1 MKKIIY
7 RNGLLGGLLVSTNMI
22 ITTVFMKSN
31 PGAEPNMVLGFSSM
45 FLSFLFVIIG
55 IKQQESLKVSDIT
68 FWKSFKT
75 GIYIS
80 AIISTIYVLVWL
92 VIYYNFYP
100 EFMENYS
107 SIILKNA
114 KPEELA
120 AKTLEMEQ
128 MKEAYKNP
136 LVVLLYTYME
146 VFPLGIL
153 VSLITPT
160 VTLIKQKMSK
170 SN

>member
-7 RNGLLGGLLVSTNMI
+7 RNGLLGGLLVYNNMI
-22 ITTVFMKSN
+22 INTVFMKDN

-55 IKQQESLKVSDIT
+55 IKQQESFKDSENS
-68 FWKSFKT
+68 FWNSFKT

-107 SIILKNA
+107 NIVLKNT
-114 KPEELA
+114 KPAELA

-136 LVVLLYTYME
+136 MFVVLYTYFE

-160 VTLIKQKMSK
+160 ITLVKQKISK
-170 SN
+170 

>member
-22 ITTVFMKSN
+22 ITTVFMKAN

-55 IKQQESLKVSDIT
+55 IKQQESLKDLENS
-68 FWKSFKT
+68 FWNSFKT
-75 GIYIS
+75 GLYIS

-92 VIYYNFYP
+92 LIYYNFYP

-107 SIILKNA
+107 NIVLKNT
-114 KPEELA
+114 KPDELA

-136 LVVLLYTYME
+136 MFVVLYTYFE

-160 VTLIKQKMSK
+160 ITLVKQKISK
-170 SN
+170 

>member
-22 ITTVFMKSN
+22 ITTVFMKTN

-100 EFMENYS
+100 
-107 SIILKNA
+107 
-114 KPEELA
+114 
-120 AKTLEMEQ
+120 
-128 MKEAYKNP
+128 
-136 LVVLLYTYME
+136 
-146 VFPLGIL
+146 
-153 VSLITPT
+153 
-160 VTLIKQKMSK
+160 
-170 SN
+170 

>member
-1 MKKIIY
+1 MKKILY
-7 RNGLLGGLLVSTNMI
+7 RNGLLGGLLVSINMI
-22 ITTVFMKSN
+22 ITTIFMKAN
-31 PGAEPNMVLGFSSM
+31 PGAEPNMVMGFSSM
-45 FLSFLFVIIG
+45 FLSFLFVIFG
-55 IKQQESLKVSDIT
+55 IKQQESFKDSENNFWESFIT
-68 FWKSFKT
+68 
-75 GIYIS
+75 GLYIS

-100 EFMENYS
+100 EFMENYCD
-107 SIILKNA
+107 IVLKNT

-136 LVVLLYTYME
+136 IFVVLYTYFE

-153 VSLITPT
+153 VSIITPT
-160 VTLIKQKMSK
+160 ITLVKQKMSK
-170 SN
+170 

>member
-7 RNGLLGGLLVSTNMI
+7 RNGLLGGLLVSTTMI
-22 ITTVFMKSN
+22 ITTVFMKAN

-55 IKQQESLKVSDIT
+55 IKQQESLKDSENS
-68 FWKSFKT
+68 FWSSFKT
-75 GIYIS
+75 GLLIS

-107 SIILKNA
+107 NIILKNT

-136 LVVLLYTYME
+136 FVVILYTYFE

-160 VTLIKQKMSK
+160 LTLVKQKLRK
-170 SN
+170 

>member
-7 RNGLLGGLLVSTNMI
+7 RNGLLGGLLVSTTMI
-22 ITTVFMKSN
+22 ITTVFMKAN

-45 FLSFLFVIIG
+45 FLSFLFVLIG
-55 IKQQESLKVSDIT
+55 IKQQESLKGLENS
-68 FWKSFKT
+68 FWNSFKT
-75 GIYIS
+75 GLFIS

-107 SIILKNA
+107 DIILKST

-120 AKTLEMEQ
+120 AKTLELEQ
-128 MKEAYKNP
+128 MKEDYKNP
-136 LVVLLYTYME
+136 MVVVIYTYLE
-146 VFPLGIL
+146 VFPLGVL
-153 VSLITPT
+153 VSLVTPT
-160 VTLIKQKMSK
+160 LSLVKQKLSK
-170 SN
+170 

>member
-22 ITTVFMKSN
+22 ITTVFMKAN

-55 IKQQESLKVSDIT
+55 IKQQESFKDSENS
-68 FWKSFKT
+68 FWNSFKT
-75 GIYIS
+75 GLYIS

-107 SIILKNA
+107 DIVLRNTKT
-114 KPEELA
+114 EELA

-136 LVVLLYTYME
+136 MFVVLYTYFE

-160 VTLIKQKMSK
+160 ITLVKQKLSK
-170 SN
+170 

>member
-22 ITTVFMKSN
+22 ITTVFMKAN

-45 FLSFLFVIIG
+45 FFSFLFVIIG
-55 IKQQESLKVSDIT
+55 IKQQESFKDSENS
-68 FWKSFKT
+68 FWNSFKI
-75 GIYIS
+75 GLYIS

-107 SIILKNA
+107 NIVLKNT
-114 KPEELA
+114 KPDELA

-136 LVVLLYTYME
+136 MFVVLYTYFE

-160 VTLIKQKMSK
+160 ITLIKQKISK
-170 SN
+170 

>member
-7 RNGLLGGLLVSTNMI
+7 RNGLLGGLLVSINMI
-22 ITTVFMKSN
+22 ITTVFMKAN

-55 IKQQESLKVSDIT
+55 IKQQESFKDLENS
-68 FWKSFKT
+68 FWNSFKT
-75 GIYIS
+75 GLYIS

-107 SIILKNA
+107 DIVLKNT

-136 LVVLLYTYME
+136 MFVVLYTYFE

-160 VTLIKQKMSK
+160 ITLVKQKLSK
-170 SN
+170 

>member
-7 RNGLLGGLLVSTNMI
+7 RNGLLGGLFVSTTMI
-22 ITTVFMKSN
+22 ITTIFMKAN
-31 PGAEPNMVLGFSSM
+31 PGAEPNMFLGFSSM

-55 IKQQESLKVSDIT
+55 IKQQESLKGLENS
-68 FWKSFKT
+68 FWISFKT
-75 GIYIS
+75 GLLIS

-107 SIILKNA
+107 NIILKST

-128 MKEAYKNP
+128 MKVAYKNP
-136 LVVLLYTYME
+136 FVVILYTYFE

-160 VTLIKQKMSK
+160 LTLVKQKLSK
-170 SN
+170 

>member
-1 MKKIIY
+1 MKKILY
-7 RNGLLGGLLVSTNMI
+7 RNGLLGGLLVSINMI
-22 ITTVFMKSN
+22 ITTIFMKAN

-55 IKQQESLKVSDIT
+55 IKQQESFKDSENN
-68 FWKSFKT
+68 FWESFKT
-75 GIYIS
+75 GLYIS

-92 VIYYNFYP
+92 VIYNNFYP
-100 EFMENYS
+100 EFMENYCD
-107 SIILKNA
+107 IVLKNT

-120 AKTLEMEQ
+120 TKTLEMEQ

-136 LVVLLYTYME
+136 IFVVLYTYFE

-153 VSLITPT
+153 VSIITPT
-160 VTLIKQKMSK
+160 ITLVKQKMSK
-170 SN
+170 

>member
-22 ITTVFMKSN
+22 ITTIFMKAN

-55 IKQQESLKVSDIT
+55 IKQQESFKDLENS
-68 FWKSFKT
+68 FWNSFKT
-75 GIYIS
+75 GLYIS

-92 VIYYNFYP
+92 LIYYNFYP

-107 SIILKNA
+107 NIVLKNT
-114 KPEELA
+114 KPDELA

-136 LVVLLYTYME
+136 MFVVLYTYFE

-160 VTLIKQKMSK
+160 ITLVKQKISK
-170 SN
+170 

>member
-1 MKKIIY
+1 MKKILY
-7 RNGLLGGLLVSTNMI
+7 RNGLLGGLLVSINMI
-22 ITTVFMKSN
+22 ITTIFMKAN

-55 IKQQESLKVSDIT
+55 IKQQESFKDSENN
-68 FWKSFKT
+68 FWESFKT
-75 GIYIS
+75 GLYIS

-92 VIYYNFYP
+92 VIYNNFYP
-100 EFMENYS
+100 EFMENYCD
-107 SIILKNA
+107 IVLKNT

-136 LVVLLYTYME
+136 IFVVLYTYFE

-153 VSLITPT
+153 VSIITPT
-160 VTLIKQKMSK
+160 ITLVKQKMSK
-170 SN
+170 

>member
-1 MKKIIY
+1 MKKILY
-7 RNGLLGGLLVSTNMI
+7 RNGLLGGLLGSINMI
-22 ITTVFMKSN
+22 ITTIFMKAN

-55 IKQQESLKVSDIT
+55 IKQQESFKDSENN
-68 FWKSFKT
+68 FWESFKT
-75 GIYIS
+75 GLYIS

-107 SIILKNA
+107 DIVLKNT

-128 MKEAYKNP
+128 MKEAFKNP
-136 LVVLLYTYME
+136 IFVVLYTYFE

-153 VSLITPT
+153 VSIITPT
-160 VTLIKQKMSK
+160 ITLVKQKMSK
-170 SN
+170 

>member
-7 RNGLLGGLLVSTNMI
+7 RNGLLGGLFVSTTMI
-22 ITTVFMKSN
+22 ITTVFMKAN

-55 IKQQESLKVSDIT
+55 IKQQESLKESENS
-68 FWKSFKT
+68 FWNSFKT
-75 GIYIS
+75 GLFIS

-107 SIILKNA
+107 TIILKNTR
-114 KPEELA
+114 PEELA
-120 AKTLEMEQ
+120 AKTSEMEQ
-128 MKEAYKNP
+128 MKEDYKNP
-136 LVVLLYTYME
+136 IVVVLYTYLE
-146 VFPLGIL
+146 VFPLGVI
-153 VSLITPT
+153 VSLITPILSL
-160 VTLIKQKMSK
+160 VKQKLSK
-170 SN
+170 

>member
-1 MKKIIY
+1 MKKILY
-7 RNGLLGGLLVSTNMI
+7 RNGLLGGLLVSINMI
-22 ITTVFMKSN
+22 ITTIFMKAN

-45 FLSFLFVIIG
+45 LLSFLFVIIG
-55 IKQQESLKVSDIT
+55 IKQQESFKDSENN
-68 FWKSFKT
+68 FWESFKT
-75 GIYIS
+75 GLYIS

-100 EFMENYS
+100 EFMENYCD
-107 SIILKNA
+107 IVLKNT

-136 LVVLLYTYME
+136 IFVVLYTYFE

-153 VSLITPT
+153 VSIITPT
-160 VTLIKQKMSK
+160 ITLVKQKMSK
-170 SN
+170 

>member
-7 RNGLLGGLLVSTNMI
+7 RNGLLGGLLVSTTMI
-22 ITTVFMKSN
+22 ITTVFMKAN

-55 IKQQESLKVSDIT
+55 IKQQESLKESENS
-68 FWKSFKT
+68 FWNSFKT
-75 GIYIS
+75 GLFIS

-107 SIILKNA
+107 NIILKST

-120 AKTLEMEQ
+120 AKTLELEQ
-128 MKEAYKNP
+128 MKEDYKNP
-136 LVVLLYTYME
+136 MVVVIYTYLE
-146 VFPLGIL
+146 VFPLGVL

-160 VTLIKQKMSK
+160 LSLVKQKLSK
-170 SN
+170 